1 LVESRVPSRRFL
13 PQDPRLEEPW
23 RFTPRIALRVAILGV
38 VALGVFGVLF
48 LRLWALQVLS
58 GSQYLKTA
66 ENNQLRTVR
75 IQAPRGLILDR
86 NGLPI
91 VTNVPGTAVQIWP
104 ANLPKNWKAELA
116 ELRALSKILDVPVPQ
131 MVAQIKKRAGD
142 PVTPVTVKVAVHDA
156 QVSYLSER
164 ASEFP
169 GVAIAST
176 FLRHY
181 PYGAL
186 AAQLLGYTGEIS
198 ADQLKQRVKLG
209 YRAGDVVGMAGVEA
223 SYDRVLRGV
232 PGTSRLRVDSLGRA
246 RGAFQPTTTPH
257 PGHALRLTI
266 DLDVQRAAENA
277 LRYGIQIAHANKEYY
292 ADGGAIVAI
301 DPRDG
306 GILALA
312 SSPTYKPSVYVGK
325 TDPAKLKPLL
335 DPAAAAHANYP
346 TLNRAIA
353 GLYPPGSTFKPVTA
367 LAAMQARI
375 LSPYASIP
383 CTGTYTSPED
393 RSKQV
398 FHNWDPNVSAQMT
411 LPTAL
416 AASCDTYF
424 YELGNRFYN
433 LPPEAGHPLQQWAS
447 RFGFGQ
453 DPHLDI
459 GPSAAGLLPTPE
471 WRKATYTKKTDPTQW
486 QVDRLWKPG
495 DSIQLAIGQKDLL
508 VTPLQMA
515 RFYALVANGGKLVT
529 PHVLLDVEDPGANGA
544 ASRVLR
550 PYTQGVV
557 QASGVDPSALAVVKE
572 GLYEATHSSIGTSS
586 GVFGSFPVP
595 IAGKTGTAEKV
606 VHMSGYPHGLLLNQS
621 WWCGYGPAP
630 DPTIVVC
637 ALIEN
642 GGHGGVAAAPAA
654 LKVFEQYFHQTAGS
668 QGSVKTD

>member
-1 LVESRVPSRRFL
+1 LVETRVSSRRFL
-13 PQDPRLEEPW
+13 PQDPRVEEPW

-38 VALGVFGVLF
+38 VALLVFGVLF

-75 IQAPRGLILDR
+75 LQAQRGVILDR
-86 NGLPI
+86 NGQPL
-91 VTNVPGTAVQIWP
+91 VTNVAGTAVQLWP
-104 ANLPKNWKAELA
+104 ADLPKKWPAQVA
-116 ELRALSKILDVPVPQ
+116 ELRKLSKILDVPVSQ
-131 MVAQIKKRAGD
+131 MLAGIKKRAGD
-142 PVTPVTVKVAVHDA
+142 LVTPVTVKVAVHND
-156 QVSYLSER
+156 QVNYLSER
-164 ASEFP
+164 SSEFP
-169 GVAIAST
+169 GVEIVST
-176 FLRHY
+176 YLRHY
-181 PYGAL
+181 PHGAL

-198 ADQLKQRVKLG
+198 AEQLKQRLKLG
-209 YRAGDVVGMAGVEA
+209 YRAGDVIGQSGVEA
-223 SYDRVLRGV
+223 SYDEFLRGT
-232 PGTSRLRVDSLGRA
+232 PGIARLRVDSLGRP
-246 RGAFQPTTTPH
+246 RSGLEPTTLSQS
-257 PGHALRLTI
+257 GHALRLTI
-266 DLDVQRAAENA
+266 DLGVQQAAESA
-277 LRYGIQIAHANKEYY
+277 LRYGIQIAHNNKEYY
-292 ADGGAIVAI
+292 ADGGAIVAL

-312 SSPTYKPSVYVGK
+312 SNPTYKPSVYVGK
-325 TDPAKLKPLL
+325 TDPSKLKPLL
-335 DPAAAAHANYP
+335 DPAVAARENYP
-346 TLNRAIA
+346 ALDRAIA
-353 GLYPPGSTFKPVTA
+353 GQYPPGSTFKPVTA

-393 RSKQV
+393 RSHQV

-453 DPHLDI
+453 NPGLDI
-459 GPSAAGLLPTPE
+459 GPAAAGLLPTPE
-471 WRKATYTKKTDPTQW
+471 WRKATYTKQTDPKQW

-515 RFYALVANGGKLVT
+515 RFYALIANGGKLVT

-544 ASRVLR
+544 AARVLR
-550 PYTQGVV
+550 PYTQGVL
-557 QASGVDPSALAVVKE
+557 QPSGVDPGALTVVKE

-586 GVFGSFPVP
+586 GVFGSFPEP

-606 VHMSGYPHGLLLNQS
+606 VHIPGYPHGLLLNQS
-621 WWCGYGPAP
+621 WWCGYGPA
-630 DPTIVVC
+630 DAPTIVVC

-642 GGHGGVAAAPAA
+642 GGHGGTAAAPAA
-654 LKVFEQYFHQTAGS
+654 LKVF
-668 QGSVKTD
+668 